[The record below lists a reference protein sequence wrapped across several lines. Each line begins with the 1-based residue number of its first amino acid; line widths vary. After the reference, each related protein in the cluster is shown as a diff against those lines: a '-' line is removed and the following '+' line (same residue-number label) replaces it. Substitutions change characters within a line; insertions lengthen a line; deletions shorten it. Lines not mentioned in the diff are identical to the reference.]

1 MSTRTASSTDL
12 VSDVIRLG
20 FDLDAHGFT
29 GREAAVRQLVRDARS
44 QGIDGPAVGVL
55 ADGGA
60 PDVARLRAF
69 ATVSSA
75 LANITANAPRHLIG
89 AA

>member
-1 MSTRTASSTDL
+1 MSTRTASSADL

-20 FDLDAHGFT
+20 FELDAHGFI
-29 GREAAVRQLVRDARS
+29 GREASVRQLVRDARS
-44 QGIDGPAVGVL
+44 RGVDGPAVGVL
-55 ADGGA
+55 ADSTA

-69 ATVSSA
+69 AAVSSA
-75 LANITANAPRHLIG
+75 LASTDSRPHLIG